1 MRAGVLLAIAAALA
15 GGEARAQ
22 PPAAS
27 GVGASHLDPG
37 RPPLAAREAAAAQRA
52 ARAHA
57 LASTGPALDAEVAAR
72 LRESFDAADRAHA
85 GTLTREQA
93 RAGGFGWLAQRF
105 DAVDAA
111 HAGKVSFADVQRYLR
126 ARGAPYAGGGAPR

>member
-1 MRAGVLLAIAAALA
+1 MRARPFLAIVAALA
-15 GGEARAQ
+15 AVGAGAQ

-37 RPPLAAREAAAAQRA
+37 RPPLAARRAAAAEHA
-52 ARAHA
+52 ARAHVQ
-57 LASTGPALDAEVAAR
+57 SSSGSALDAEVMAR

-85 GTLTREQA
+85 GTLTRAQA
-93 RAGGFGWLAQRF
+93 QAGGFGWLAQRF
-105 DAVDAA
+105 DAVDTA

-126 ARGAPYAGGGAPR
+126 AQGAPYAGGAGR